1 MSVQRFN
8 KAHSS
13 TQPYHIYYDM
23 NVINNDG
30 SFPSA
35 PVRFSYKETRS
46 NAYLL
51 SPQDYFMS
59 IVRFNLQ
66 TPTLPVFIP
75 QINLNPDTNRGGVY
89 PISAMGT
96 QVSAN
101 VPFEVIL
108 YNPVSYPV
116 GTIVYLANNNSN
128 PTVNDLSATAQQYY
142 RVTNVA
148 TNISG
153 QNTILTLLN
162 ITATGNPSLYEGSSN
177 FQKGGT
183 QTVSNAQ
190 LAITNLVYN
199 PATNEITFN
208 YPYIGSIGASL
219 TLFVAGDTFYIN
231 NSGQYNGRYIIK
243 SVDGA
248 TNTIVA
254 SAPALA
260 SVSNLAPYAG
270 SGFLLPEGDY
280 YNVTPYTMT
289 MRYTPAGGATYTYS
303 QQIVFQPND
312 LTQPTPKWN
321 PANALALN
329 LTDITSEYYWVYIYE
344 SLINQVNQALK
355 NCFWGLSGLLYA
367 STTTF
372 LPMTGNTQTNY
383 APPSMSWNSETD
395 KAILTAD
402 NNAFGQSS
410 GGAKNIIFLYFNQ
423 PLATLFDS
431 FPYQYPNVG
440 ADSLFYA
447 YFLFN
452 TNQGAG
458 FFIVQDYSVFPPNTT
473 NGYLGIQ
480 VYQDHQTASLMNPVQ
495 SIVFTSTILPVVM
508 ENVGQPSI
516 INGTS
521 TARTVVGSTANIFPI
536 VTDFIVPFSATN
548 QYVPDISYVP
558 SGEYRLVDLY
568 GESPANQIDIQV
580 YWKDQY
586 GVLHPFLLGSGCSGS
601 LKVMFRRKD
610 FNNVFDE
617 E

>member
-1 MSVQRFN
+1 
-8 KAHSS
+8 
-13 TQPYHIYYDM
+13 M

-30 SFPSA
+30 SFPSQ

-75 QINLNPDTNRGGVY
+75 QINLNPATNRGGTY
-89 PISAMGT
+89 PLSAMGA

-101 VPFEVIL
+101 IPFQVVL
-108 YNPVSYPV
+108 YNSISYPV
-116 GTIVYLANNNSN
+116 GTIVYLENNNTN
-128 PTVNDLSATAQQYY
+128 PATNDASATAQQYY

-162 ITATGNPSLYEGSSN
+162 ITATGNPSLYPGTGN
-177 FQKGGT
+177 FQQGGT
-183 QTVSNAQ
+183 QTISYAQ
-190 LAITNLVYN
+190 LAITNLVFS
-199 PATNEITFN
+199 PITNEITFN
-208 YPYIGSIGASL
+208 YPAIGSIGASL

-231 NSGQYNGRYIIK
+231 NTNQYNGRYIIK
-243 SVDGA
+243 TVNGL

-254 SAPALA
+254 SAPDLA
-260 SVSNLAPYAG
+260 GVNLIPYTG
-270 SGFLLPEGDY
+270 GGILQPEGDY
-280 YNVTPYTMT
+280 YNITPYTIT
-289 MRYTPAGGATYTYS
+289 MRYTPPAGATYTYS
-303 QQIVFQPND
+303 QQMVFQPND
-312 LTQPTPKWN
+312 LTRTPPVWN
-321 PANALALN
+321 PANPLALT
-329 LTDITSEYYWVYIYE
+329 LADITSEYYWVYIYE
-344 SLINQVNQALK
+344 NLINQVNQTLR

-367 STTTF
+367 STTGV
-372 LPMTGNTQTNY
+372 LPMTGNTITNY
-383 APPSMSWNSETD
+383 APPSMSWDNDND

-402 NNAFGQSS
+402 NSAFGQSS

-423 PLATLFDS
+423 PLSTLFDA

-440 ADSLFYA
+440 ADSLFYS
-447 YFLFN
+447 YILFN

-458 FFIVQDYSVFPPNTT
+458 FFIVQNYGVFPPTTT

-521 TARTVVGSTANIFPI
+521 TTRTITGSTANIFPI

-610 FNNVFDE
+610 FGNVFDGDK
-617 E
+617 